1 MGKAGRVGPSISK
14 SKRVLEELPP
24 SSSSPSSPSSPRNRA
39 PANAPASAA
48 DAPEPERLGPRLV
61 RRANELSHKSDD
73 RDEGVDPWSFHVA
86 QANARDAR
94 KLQCRVEPEI
104 EAMIETLIASKL
116 FRWGSVADFVRWC
129 VCGDGMGIERAQRFV
144 KDQDLNNAV
153 RSMNALNQIVRM
165 KTKQRDMVASL
176 RGVREF
182 LQEQVRA
189 GAIRQVKRDL
199 SSLRAQIAKMDVG
212 YYKERGEA
220 LIEEF
225 DAIVEAEELAAA
237 SARSRASKRAKA
249 RAKSGGESDGDD
261 E

>member
-1 MGKAGRVGPSISK
+1 MSKAGRVGPPK

-24 SSSSPSSPSSPRNRA
+24 SSSSLRPRA
-39 PANAPASAA
+39 PASTNAPADR

-86 QANARDAR
+86 QPNARDAR

-104 EAMIETLIASKL
+104 EAMIETMIASKL

-199 SSLRAQIAKMDVG
+199 ASLRAQIAKMDVG

-237 SARSRASKRAKA
+237 GARARASKRAKA
-249 RAKSGGESDGDD
+249 RAKSGGDGDD
-261 E
+261 DDE